1 MDMEKASMIVR
12 KTKKCKI
19 VAEVKIIAD
28 NKVVPVQG
36 FHPESVE
43 MDGMEVEVLREKGQ
57 AVLIRDGEKALFD
70 SRKRIADTPE
80 KKPEKTSSKD
90 NERLETEHIEYVQHP
105 AYAPYNFIPLN
116 KKVVTIDIDTENRPY
131 GLTFDAY
138 HINYYTGWIDI
149 QIETITPIFIRSTK
163 ELSGFYA
170 PSGKPAIPGSSLRGM
185 TRQMVEMVSFG
196 KFGFFNDKKTL
207 YYRGLADRSNLG
219 NEYRNRMSSY
229 DRNRKIAAYKVF
241 AGIIRKKGLF
251 YFIIRTEF
259 DRIPKGKAKRLIAN
273 LGKKYKEF
281 EFYDL
286 QNLEEYKDYYLV
298 VSGNMKNKKHDWLI
312 KKAKADSKTNPDKK
326 HNIPILDED
335 IRNYKNDNT
344 RKVLKDE
351 DEKVLPSIL
360 NLIDLLDKGKE
371 INEVPCFYVMWKDKQ
386 GNDRVSFGHTAMFRL
401 AYEKSS
407 GDHVPK
413 ELTDNDSC
421 DIAGAI
427 FGNETHFAGRVFFD
441 DALIRKKHDDEEV
454 FWGEKYHKI
463 LSGPKPTTFQ
473 HYLVQTEDNIKNR
486 KHYNSNS
493 SIRGNKVYWHKNGN
507 DWEETNIENRKK
519 HPKQYANAKINPIK
533 SGVRFFGRIR
543 FENLSDIELGA
554 LLFSLELPDGCYHK
568 IGMGKPIG
576 LGSIK
581 ISPKLYLSDRKKRYQ
596 NLFAEWTNKT
606 TEYRDKQYFANAF
619 EKHVLQEIGENN
631 IESLWRTNRLK
642 ELLAMLHY
650 DTGRKLDDENTI
662 EYMELESFRNR
673 SILPK
678 PTQVVGL
685 KNIESLTGMIKRD
698 VHKRVSEEK
707 KSDDAAHHVTEP
719 DLSPEYIKKIEID
732 SLWDTYHIK
741 WDLNRDVNVLIGLN
755 GSGKST
761 VLRLINHVL
770 KNEKFIQEN
779 YAKIPN
785 MIKITY
791 DKGEPTTYKSSYEIT
806 ETKLDKLDVEVSRR
820 NSLKELENKKFE
832 DKDKFL
838 GEVRKKCGNEWVNQN
853 KDELLSQFYLRDL
866 KVKPIND
873 YIDVVL
879 IVTFDRYLTQE
890 ESDKRE
896 GNRSILDYDL
906 DGIRRYFK
914 TETARLDID
923 EESDK
928 IKILVEIINTLFE
941 DTGKKAKFDK
951 EKGLSFSKGD
961 EQIDMLYLSS
971 GEKQFIYILLHVF
984 LGSIKKEPMVLPMI
998 LLMDEPEISLHVGW
1012 QLNFINHIRK
1022 LKDNMQ
1028 IIIASHSPAMTMEEW
1043 KGIET
1048 HMHTIMRIEDEG

>member
-1 MDMEKASMIVR
+1 MDMEKASLIVR
-12 KTKKCKI
+12 KTKKGKI
-19 VAEVKIIAD
+19 VAEVEILAD
-28 NKVVPVQG
+28 KKKVVPVQG

-43 MDGMEVEVLREKGQ
+43 MNGMEVKVLRENGQ
-57 AVLIRDGEKALFD
+57 AVLIRDGEKTLFD
-70 SRKRIADTPE
+70 SPKRTADTPK
-80 KKPEKTSSKD
+80 KKPKRTFSTD

-116 KKVVTIDIDTENRPY
+116 KKEEVVTVDIDTENLLPY

-138 HINYYTGWIDI
+138 HADYYTGWIDI
-149 QIETITPIFIRSTK
+149 QIETITPIFIRGIK
-163 ELSGFYA
+163 ELSDFYA

-185 TRQMVEMVSFG
+185 IRQMLEMVSFG

-207 YYRGLADRSNLG
+207 YYRGLADRSNLR
-219 NEYRNRMSSY
+219 NEYQSRMSSY
-229 DRNRKIAAYKVF
+229 DRNRKITVYKVS
-241 AGIIRKKGLF
+241 AGIIRKKELS
-251 YFIIRTEF
+251 YFIIPTEF
-259 DRIPKGKAKRLIAN
+259 DRIPKGKAKKLIAN
-273 LGKKYKEF
+273 LGEKYKEF

-286 QNLEEYKDYYLV
+286 ENSQEYKDYYLV
-298 VSGNMKNKKHDWLI
+298 VSGNMKNKKYDWLI
-312 KKAKADSKTNPDKK
+312 KKADSKTN
-326 HNIPILDED
+326 HEIPPED

-344 RKVLKDE
+344 RKALKDE
-351 DEKVLPSIL
+351 KDEYGEDIPSIL
-360 NLIDLLDKGKE
+360 NLIDLLDKGIEKE
-371 INEVPCFYVMWKDKQ
+371 GVPCFYVMWKEKQ
-386 GNDRVSFGHTAMFRL
+386 GKNRVSFGHTAMFRL
-401 AYEKSS
+401 AYEKSI

-413 ELTDNDSC
+413 ELTDKNSC

-427 FGNETHFAGRVFFD
+427 FGNETHFAGRVFFN
-441 DALIRKKHDDEEV
+441 DALIGRDRDDEEV

-507 DWEETNIENRKK
+507 DWKEKNEENIKK

-533 SGVRFFGRIR
+533 SGIRFFGRIR

-554 LLFSLELPDGCYHK
+554 LLFSLGLPDGCCHK

-581 ISPKLYLSDRKKRYQ
+581 ISPKLYLSDRKNRYQ
-596 NLFAEWTNKT
+596 NLFAEWNNEAS
-606 TEYRDKQYFANAF
+606 EYRDKQYFANAF

-631 IESLWRTNRLK
+631 IESLWSTNRLK
-642 ELLAMLHY
+642 ELLTMLHY
-650 DTGRKLDDENTI
+650 DTGRKLDNENTI

-678 PTQVVGL
+678 PTQVAGSKFV
-685 KNIESLTGMIKRD
+685 
-698 VHKRVSEEK
+698 
-707 KSDDAAHHVTEP
+707 EP
-719 DLSPEYIKKIEID
+719 PEYIKKIEID

-791 DKGEPTTYKSSYEIT
+791 DRGEPTTYKSSYKIT
-806 ETKLDKLDVEVSRR
+806 ETKLEKLDVEVSIR
-820 NSLKELENKKFE
+820 NSFKELENKKFE
-832 DKDKFL
+832 GKYKLL

-853 KDELLSQFYLRDL
+853 KDELLSQCYLRDL

-890 ESDKRE
+890 EREKIE
-896 GNRSILDYDL
+896 GNKSILDYDV
-906 DGIRRYFK
+906 DGIRRNFK
-914 TETARLDID
+914 TETGRLHIN

-928 IKILVEIINTLFE
+928 IKELVNIINTLFE

-951 EKGLSFSKGD
+951 EKGLGFSKGSKP
-961 EQIDMLYLSS
+961 IPMSSLSS
-971 GEKQFIYILLHVF
+971 GEKQLIYILLHVF
-984 LGSIKKEPMVLPMI
+984 LGSIKKKPMI
-998 LLMDEPEISLHVGW
+998 LLLDEPEISLHPGW
-1012 QLNFINHIRK
+1012 QLDFINHIRR

-1028 IIIASHSPAMTMEEW
+1028 IIIVSHSPAMTMQDW

-1048 HMHTIMRIEDEG
+1048 QMHTIMRIADEG